1 MKNTETAGGR
11 YQLLLDLLQPGLITL
26 TFGAFFIGVGLAHH
40 LGGNLKWIKSV
51 FLLFDF
57 LFLLWARNFLNAY
70 WDHPESPLCLL
81 KSTHSRYM
89 ELLKVKRNSMLTYS
103 LVCLTGAAISSTFVL
118 GIPPVVPSLAFLLL
132 IIFVLVIFSILPPL
146 FLQRKGY
153 GELIESFTIF
163 ILVPATAL
171 IVNFGELSPLLE
183 LLTVP
188 LFFVY
193 LAGKLVFSLRT
204 YLADKTG
211 GNPNLLNRLD
221 WEKAMRLHNTLII
234 AAYILIAVFSF
245 IGLPWGLT
253 WPLLITLPVAVFEVL
268 LIIGITRGGKPNWTL
283 LDWTSGALTGSMV
296 YLVLLTLWLH

>member
-1 MKNTETAGGR
+1 MNNNEQTNK
-11 YQLLLDLLQPGLITL
+11 YQLLLDLFQPGMVTL
-26 TFGAFFIGVGLAHH
+26 TFGGFLIGVGVAHH
-40 LGGNLKWIKSV
+40 LGGNIKWITSA

-89 ELLKVKRNSMLTYS
+89 QLVNVKRNFLLTYS

-118 GIPPVVPSLAFLLL
+118 STPPVFPELAFLIL
-132 IIFVLVIFSILPPL
+132 IVFCLVIFNSLPPL

-153 GELIESFTIF
+153 GELIESFILF
-163 ILVPATAL
+163 ILVPAAAV
-171 IVNFGELSPLLE
+171 IVNLGKLPPLLE

-204 YLADKTG
+204 YLEDKTG
-211 GNPNLLNRLD
+211 GNPNLLNRID
-221 WEKAMRLHNTLII
+221 WEKAMRLHNALIV
-234 AAYILIAVFSF
+234 AAYILLGVFSL
-245 IGLPWGLT
+245 IGLPWELS
-253 WPLLITLPVAVFEVL
+253 WPILITLPIAVFEVL
-268 LIIGITRGGKPNWTL
+268 LITGITRGGKPNWTL
-283 LDWTSGALTGSMV
+283 LEWTSGFLTGSMV
-296 YLVLLTLWLH
+296 YLVLLTLWLY